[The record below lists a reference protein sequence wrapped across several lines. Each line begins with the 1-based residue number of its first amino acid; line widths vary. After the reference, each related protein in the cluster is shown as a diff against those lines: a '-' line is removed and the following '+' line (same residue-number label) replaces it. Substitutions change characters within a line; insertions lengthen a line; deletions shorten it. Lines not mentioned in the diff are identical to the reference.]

1 MGSIHLYITKNKFPE
16 DWSASKFNDKILKQ
30 GSAYLLDKIVEKLPN
45 VHRDK
50 FPTLT
55 SLDFSSGNYIDEHF
69 YLLNGQVK
77 QLKNEFD
84 TIIEILLKRQFLN
97 NVDSDTIINYLCK
110 DRYPNSTKEE
120 ILKELFE
127 IKDLIDF
134 AANEECNI
142 YIDR

>member
-16 DWSASKFNDKILKQ
+16 DWSATNFSDKILKQ
-30 GSAYLLDKIVEKLPN
+30 RSAYLLDKIVEKLPN

-55 SLDFSSGNYIDEHF
+55 SLEYSSGNYLGEHF
-69 YLLNGQVK
+69 YLPSRLVK
-77 QLKNEFD
+77 QLKQEFD
-84 TIIEILLKRQFLN
+84 TLLEILLKRQFLR
-97 NVDSDTIINYLCK
+97 NVDSDTIINYMCK
-110 DRYPNSTKEE
+110 DEHPISTKDE
-120 ILKELFE
+120 ILKELID

>member
-16 DWSASKFNDKILKQ
+16 DWSAKKFNDKILKQ
-30 GSAYLLDKIVEKLPN
+30 RSAYILDKIVEKLPN

-55 SLDFSSGNYIDEHF
+55 SLEFSSGNYLNEQF
-69 YLLNGQVK
+69 FLLNEQVK
-77 QLKNEFD
+77 QLKQEFD
-84 TIIEILLKRQFLN
+84 TLLDILLKKQFIN
-97 NVDSDTIINYLCK
+97 NVDSDTIINYLSK
-110 DRYPNSTKEE
+110 DQYPNPTKSE

-127 IKDLIDF
+127 LKDLIDF
-134 AANEECNI
+134 AANEECNV